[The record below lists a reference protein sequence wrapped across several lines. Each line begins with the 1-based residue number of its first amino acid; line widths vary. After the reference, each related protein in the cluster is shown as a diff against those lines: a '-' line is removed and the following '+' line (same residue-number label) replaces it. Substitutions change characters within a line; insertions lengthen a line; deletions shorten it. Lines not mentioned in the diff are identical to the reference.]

1 MQDFK
6 NIRKNGGWGAD
17 AAFRRDMHITLTGNL
32 GSGKSTI
39 CRILESEYGKEIYST
54 GKVQRSIAQEM
65 GISVLEM
72 NQLMCSDH
80 KYDHLID
87 DTTAKISRENP
98 DAPIVFDSRLAWNF
112 VEKSFK
118 VFLSVNLSVAAER
131 VYNDNRGDVEKYT
144 SAEDAKHQL
153 SLRADTENVRY
164 KELYGL
170 DYFDFNNYNL
180 VLDSTYCAPEV
191 LAKLLMAQEEAYEK
205 ELAEGKNPKV
215 RLLISPKRLGKMVGE
230 ADFAQGR
237 LYPDGI
243 VTVKRTKED
252 FEVVSGQE
260 IVEEAV
266 KAGMP
271 FVMATM

>member
-1 MQDFK
+1 
-6 NIRKNGGWGAD
+6 
-17 AAFRRDMHITLTGNL
+17 MHITLTGNL

-39 CRILESEYGKEIYST
+39 CRILEKEYGREIYST
-54 GKVQRSIAQEM
+54 GKVQRAIAQEM

-118 VFLSVNLSVAAER
+118 VFLSVNLSVAAKR
-131 VYNDNRGDVEKYT
+131 VYADNRGDVEKYT
-144 SAEDAKHQL
+144 SLEDAKRQL
-153 SLRADTENVRY
+153 KLRADTEDVRY

-170 DYFDFNNYNL
+170 NYFDFNNYNL
-180 VLDSTYCAPEV
+180 ILDSTYCMPDV
-191 LAKLLMAQEEAYEK
+191 LAKLLVAQEEAYEK
-205 ELAEGKNPKV
+205 ELAAGNQPKV
-215 RLLISPKRLGKMVGE
+215 RFLLSPKRLGETMGE
-230 ADFAQGR
+230 IDFAQEC
-237 LYPDGI
+237 LYPEG
-243 VTVKRTKED
+243 VVGVRQKEED

>member
-1 MQDFK
+1 
-6 NIRKNGGWGAD
+6 
-17 AAFRRDMHITLTGNL
+17 MHITLTGNL

-39 CRILESEYGKEIYST
+39 CRILENEYGREIYST
-54 GKVQRSIAQEM
+54 GKVQRAIAQEM

-98 DAPIVFDSRLAWNF
+98 DKPIVFDSRLAWNF

-118 VFLSVNLSVAAER
+118 VFLSVNLSVAAKR
-131 VYNDNRGDVEKYT
+131 VYADNRGNVESYT
-144 SAEDAKHQL
+144 SVEEAKKQL
-153 SLRADTENVRY
+153 SLRADTENIRY

-170 DYFDFNNYNL
+170 NYFDFNNYNL

-191 LAKLLMAQEEAYEK
+191 LAKLLIAQEEAYEK
-205 ELAEGKNPKV
+205 ELAEGKTPKV
-215 RLLISPKRLGKMVGE
+215 KLLLSPKRLGETMGE
-230 ADFAQGR
+230 IDFEQEK
-237 LYPDGI
+237 LYPEGI
-243 VTVKRTKED
+243 VTVRKTEED

-260 IVEEAV
+260 IVAAAVEA
-266 KAGMP
+266 KMP
-271 FVMATM
+271 FVMARM